1 MLKSLSRI
9 SSSSSSKNP
18 ISNNDQVHILKKYVI
33 FVYYEKVDSPI
44 DIDIQRMRDFEYSTY
59 NNLRLLP
66 PSKLGLIEH
75 IKRAANAAG
84 WVEYQC
90 VENVSLPNPIG
101 WGWGRTNGK
110 YSPTWQVTTQTI
122 DTEDVTTICS
132 CSKEKCNKCRFTSK
146 KLACIPFCKC
156 HRRCL
161 YKQVLMKNYLATT
174 ISYDSTSSSPDK
186 EIKSRN
192 RLGTPP

>member
-1 MLKSLSRI
+1 MNELTQLFCDLSKMPADV
-9 SSSSSSKNP
+9 SSY
-18 ISNNDQVHILKKYVI
+18 QVHILEKYLI
-33 FVYYEKVDSPI
+33 FVYYGKVGSPI
-44 DIDIQRMRDFEYSTY
+44 DIDIQRMRDFEYSTH

-75 IKRAANAAG
+75 IKRAAYAAG

-90 VENVSLPNPIG
+90 VENVTLPNPIG

-110 YSPTWQVTTQTI
+110 YSPTWQVTTPTI
-122 DTEDVTTICS
+122 DAEDVTTICS
-132 CSKEKCNKCRFTSK
+132 CRKEKCNNVRCTSK

-161 YKQVLMKNYLATT
+161 YKQ
-174 ISYDSTSSSPDK
+174 I
-186 EIKSRN
+186 
-192 RLGTPP
+192 